1 MAQPQAYNR
10 EVDFTERDGDDTNHA
25 GINAELDA
33 AALSINQIRDNLA
46 LIQKDDGSLQNGIVG
61 ADQLAQSAFD
71 AIKVDINEA
80 VNDAQQAAASATLAA
95 STAIAARDDAQ
106 TAETAAETAAAAA
119 LLNANTATTKAA
131 EAASSATSAATSAST
146 ATTKASEASTSAT
159 NAATSATAAAGSAT
173 TASTQA
179 TNAANSATAAA
190 TSATNAATS
199 ASTATTQA
207 GIATTQASNAAAS
220 AAAAAASFD
229 DFDDRYLGSKTA
241 DPTTDNDGNALISGA
256 LYFNSVA
263 GEMRVWAGTFW
274 KAAGSSVNGTINT
287 AKYTATA
294 GQTTFA
300 IVYDV
305 GFVHVYLNGVKLE
318 SGVEFTAN
326 NGTSVVLATGATA
339 GDVVDMIAFGIFS
352 VANTYTKAE
361 LNAPTGASHIG
372 FTQTGTGAAPRTVED
387 ELRDRVSVKQ
397 FGAVGDGVTND
408 TAAIQT
414 AINYISNSTRKTL
427 FFPAGVYNFTRL
439 YCVYDAVNNPGY
451 NINRNAEIILQGDG
465 VMPETGPTTGTVLNS
480 TVTSGDALIV
490 SNFADD
496 ASPWRSREFE
506 LRDITVKANT
516 PGTAVVAAGV
526 IIPRFNNANIIND
539 HINGSGLYISTA
551 FFATLE
557 KISIKNNGVGTKTG
571 SAIRFDTTLFAGLFT
586 IRDANINGFANG
598 LYKGTGGW
606 QNISIYDSE
615 IAATVYP
622 IYIGAG
628 TLDLL
633 NIQGCYFEGTCTS
646 FIAVFPEFGL
656 NNLTVNASWFYSIGL
671 TGTAINLT
679 KPNSVNITGCY
690 MLNQYKTFLYIG
702 GTITGYH
709 GGAHVV
715 SACTF
720 QYSVNPT
727 SPVTYFTGVIPA
739 LFGVDYPA
747 SVANCKLV
755 GSSSR
760 PITFRQSYAGA
771 NYFAAAHLLETQ
783 TTSYGAVAGG
793 SVDLGGSFPIPAF
806 TVSWNITS
814 PTTHYLPP
822 ISYGLAHGY
831 AITVTSDVGSTQTF
845 PVKTAAADGGITI
858 ANIAPGGQRRF
869 VFFNDG
875 VTTGWK

>member
-1 MAQPQAYNR
+1 MTVNLSMLAGAGQQFFDNNGNPLLGGKLYSYAAGTTTPQATYTTAAGN
-10 EVDFTERDGDDTNHA
+10 VAHA
-25 GINAELDA
+25 NPIILDSAGRVPGGEIWLTQQTVYKFVLASSTDVTIATLDNITGSFDATGFILDLANATDPA
-33 AALSINQIRDNLA
+33 KGDNL
-46 LIQKDDGSLQNGIVG
+46 
-61 ADQLAQSAFD
+61 
-71 AIKVDINEA
+71 
-80 VNDAQQAAASATLAA
+80 
-95 STAIAARDDAQ
+95 
-106 TAETAAETAAAAA
+106 
-119 LLNANTATTKAA
+119 
-131 EAASSATSAATSAST
+131 
-146 ATTKASEASTSAT
+146 
-159 NAATSATAAAGSAT
+159 
-173 TASTQA
+173 
-179 TNAANSATAAA
+179 
-190 TSATNAATS
+190 
-199 ASTATTQA
+199 
-207 GIATTQASNAAAS
+207 
-220 AAAAAASFD
+220 
-229 DFDDRYLGSKTA
+229 
-241 DPTTDNDGNALISGA
+241 
-256 LYFNSVA
+256 
-263 GEMRVWAGTFW
+263 
-274 KAAGSSVNGTINT
+274 
-287 AKYTATA
+287 
-294 GQTTFA
+294 
-300 IVYDV
+300 V
-305 GFVHVYLNGVKLE
+305 GFRQSDSVGNLPNAVSRTVHQKLQEFISVKD
-318 SGVEFTAN
+318 F
-326 NGTSVVLATGATA
+326 GAT
-339 GDVVDMIAFGIFS
+339 
-352 VANTYTKAE
+352 
-361 LNAPTGASHIG
+361 
-372 FTQTGTGAAPRTVED
+372 
-387 ELRDRVSVKQ
+387 
-397 FGAVGDGVTND
+397 GDGVTDD

-451 NINRNAEIILQGDG
+451 NINRNAEIILKGDG
-465 VMPETGPTTGTVLNS
+465 ILPETGPTTGTILNS
-480 TVTSGDALIV
+480 TITSGDALIV

-496 ASPWRSREFE
+496 TSPWRSREFE
-506 LRDITVKANT
+506 MRDITVQANT
-516 PGTAVVAAGV
+516 SGTAVVAAGV
-526 IIPRFNNANIIND
+526 IIPRFNNVNIVNN
-539 HINGSGLYISTA
+539 HLGGSGLYISTA

-646 FIAVFPEFGL
+646 FIEVFPEFGL
-656 NNLTVNASWFYSIGL
+656 NNLTINASWFYSIGL
-671 TGTAINLT
+671 TGTAINLK

-690 MLNQYKTFLYIG
+690 MLNQYTTFLYID
-702 GTITGYH
+702 GTITGYY

-747 SVANCKLV
+747 VVANCNLV

-783 TTSYGAVAGG
+783 TTSYGVVAGG
-793 SVDLGGSFPIPAF
+793 SVDLGASFPIPAF
-806 TVSWNITS
+806 TVSGNITS

-822 ISYGLAHGY
+822 ISYNLAHGY
-831 AITVTSDVGSTQTF
+831 AITVTSSVSSTQTF
-845 PVKTAAADGGITI
+845 PVKTAVADGGITI

-875 VTTGWK
+875 TTTGWK